1 MKRKITAH
9 GAILLIFCLLF
20 GMTAIAAENTD
31 QKSESLTSTGI
42 GAPMFSAIEPCS
54 EGLLISWKAI
64 SGVPS
69 YRLYR
74 RYDDGRGW
82 VAFKDTS
89 ALSLIDSNVIDG
101 NTYRYRLAGV
111 SSSGTVLTAT
121 ASTEYT
127 YANLPHITS
136 AEVVQNGVRIQWTK
150 PESAHSVA
158 VFRKDS
164 GWTRL
169 TSSTGTTY
177 TDASATKN
185 GSYTY
190 TLRSLNQ
197 SGAYVSDYYDEVGF
211 TIRRVATPSLT
222 VSPGEGGLSVSW
234 KAVENA
240 EKYRVF
246 VKDGNSWARI
256 ADTDKT
262 YYLDTSAPSGA
273 VRTYTVR
280 CVTADGKTYTS
291 YYDTAG
297 KSASYIAA
305 PVLRYA
311 EAANNGVKVVWN
323 ALEGAAKYRVFRYA
337 GSNWKR
343 IGDTAAATFTDTSA
357 APGAEYTYTVRCLD
371 ADGAYISSFDHKGVS
386 LSYLPMPVL
395 KTASCGTEGV
405 NLSWNA
411 IDGAEKYRVY
421 RRTTGGWARL
431 TDTEE
436 TAFTDQSASSGTTYT
451 YTVRCLNADGTLF
464 TSGHTSGRSV
474 AYVAAP
480 TVKAT
485 YATGGVQLSWNA
497 SAGAGRYRVY
507 MQTASGWKR
516 LSETTATSYLDT
528 SAVSG
533 STYTYTVRCLDEK
546 GAAFVSAFKP
556 SEPYTYISA
565 PDFTLT
571 RNEKSVT
578 VSWQTHTGA
587 ELYRV
592 YRMTDSGWKRL
603 ADTTGTAYE
612 DTSVVSGNTYTYTVR
627 CLNKDATAF
636 TSGYHSG
643 KSIRFVEMPKIS
655 AVEKTA
661 EGVTL
666 KWNAVSGA
674 VKYRVYRMTDS
685 GWKRLADTTGTAYL
699 DTTALSGDSYVYT
712 LRCVNAA
719 GNAFES
725 AYDPNGIALKFVT
738 TPTGLKAVPS
748 GNAVLFSWKPSPGA
762 EKYRAYYYG
771 EKGWTKFAETTE
783 TSVTDTSIPSGATR
797 RYTVRCITA
806 DGKEFTSGY
815 DRDGVTCTFTEL
827 PVLKQPTLEKEGV
840 RLSWSASEGAA
851 KYRVYYYGSKG
862 WTKFAETTETTAKD
876 LSIPSGTTRRYT
888 VRCLSA
894 DGKVFTSDFDRDGK
908 SVYYVA
914 APKISNVS
922 TTAKRVTLTW
932 DQPNGA
938 DRYRV
943 YKKVSGKW
951 KKLTETASNSY
962 TDSSVSLG
970 STYIYTVRCLNS
982 GGAFVS
988 WYDEEGYTVTVIEQ
1002 AKDFQYYNQLDY
1014 DYPFGD
1020 DTIAYS
1026 GCGPTCMAMVASTIT
1041 GRTIT
1046 PIDAVW
1052 CGNDYYVDHVGTR
1065 WDYFEVAADRF
1076 GVNLV
1081 AQYDETSF
1089 SAVMNELKKGRYVIS
1104 AQRYGLFTSGG
1115 HFIVLAGVDENGDVI
1130 VYDPN
1135 GWKGYIGT
1143 AFDPDDVSV
1152 SGTQYWV
1159 FDEK

>member
-1 MKRKITAH
+1 MKRKITAL

-20 GMTAIAAENTD
+20 SMTAIAAENTD
-31 QKSESLTSTGI
+31 QKTESLTSTGI

-150 PESAHSVA
+150 PESAYSVA

-177 TDASATKN
+177 TDASATRN

-262 YYLDTSAPSGA
+262 SYLDTSAPSGA

-323 ALEGAAKYRVFRYA
+323 AVEGAAKYRVFRYA

-556 SEPYTYISA
+556 SEPFTYISA

-603 ADTTGTAYE
+603 ADTTE
-612 DTSVVSGNTYTYTVR
+612 
-627 CLNKDATAF
+627 
-636 TSGYHSG
+636 
-643 KSIRFVEMPKIS
+643 
-655 AVEKTA
+655 
-661 EGVTL
+661 
-666 KWNAVSGA
+666 
-674 VKYRVYRMTDS
+674 
-685 GWKRLADTTGTAYL
+685 TAYL

-725 AYDPNGIALKFVT
+725 AYDPNGVALKFVA

-783 TSVTDTSIPSGATR
+783 TSVTDASIPSGATR

-806 DGKEFTSGY
+806 DGTEFTSGY

-827 PVLKQPTLEKEGV
+827 PVLKQPTLEKDGV

-876 LSIPSGTTRRYT
+876 LSIPSGTTHRYT
-888 VRCLSA
+888 VRCL
-894 DGKVFTSDFDRDGK
+894 
-908 SVYYVA
+908 
-914 APKISNVS
+914 
-922 TTAKRVTLTW
+922 
-932 DQPNGA
+932 
-938 DRYRV
+938 
-943 YKKVSGKW
+943 
-951 KKLTETASNSY
+951 
-962 TDSSVSLG
+962 
-970 STYIYTVRCLNS
+970 
-982 GGAFVS
+982 
-988 WYDEEGYTVTVIEQ
+988 
-1002 AKDFQYYNQLDY
+1002 
-1014 DYPFGD
+1014 
-1020 DTIAYS
+1020 
-1026 GCGPTCMAMVASTIT
+1026 
-1041 GRTIT
+1041 
-1046 PIDAVW
+1046 
-1052 CGNDYYVDHVGTR
+1052 
-1065 WDYFEVAADRF
+1065 
-1076 GVNLV
+1076 
-1081 AQYDETSF
+1081 
-1089 SAVMNELKKGRYVIS
+1089 
-1104 AQRYGLFTSGG
+1104 
-1115 HFIVLAGVDENGDVI
+1115 
-1130 VYDPN
+1130 
-1135 GWKGYIGT
+1135 
-1143 AFDPDDVSV
+1143 
-1152 SGTQYWV
+1152 
-1159 FDEK
+1159 